1 MSGRFWMMVP
11 LSLVGALSAA
21 SGEMAS
27 PCAAG
32 APLSSFDYVV
42 LASMADT
49 PRPISLASY
58 RAKGMDDS
66 DRRNGKLP

>member
-1 MSGRFWMMVP
+1 MVP
-11 LSLVGALSAA
+11 LSFAGALSAA

-27 PCAAG
+27 PCGAG

-42 LASMADT
+42 LASMADA

-58 RAKGMDDS
+58 RATQLEVSG
-66 DRRNGKLP
+66 PP